1 MIDPDIQIKRR
12 KRSKKCCKAPGIAK
26 PKRYNNCPSQMREV
40 SMSKCGSK
48 SRRRRKRRKK
58 KKEFP
63 YGRGCESFD
72 WDSGKAPG
80 CKVCPDMPGCNWQE
94 QEKWRESEDEDIA
107 VKDVTKIGRDSAN
120 TAENR
125 RKYFR
130 PEEDDDDFIV
140 KDVTKIGRDSA
151 NTTENRRKYFRP
163 EEDDDE
169 IHVKTINKEY
179 YGRKSR
185 KKRRRK
191 SRKNTKK
198 AVKNN
203 KKKKTKKKT
212 KKSSRKKRKRR
223 KRTRK

>member
-120 TAENR
+120 T
-125 RKYFR
+125 
-130 PEEDDDDFIV
+130 
-140 KDVTKIGRDSA
+140 
-151 NTTENRRKYFRP
+151 TENRRKYFRP

>member
-1 MIDPDIQIKRR
+1 MIPPTPVQIKRR

-26 PKRYNNCPSQMREV
+26 PKRYNNCPSQMKEV
-40 SMSKCGSK
+40 SMGKCGSK
-48 SRRRRKRRKK
+48 SRRRRKVK
-58 KKEFP
+58 
-63 YGRGCESFD
+63 GR
-72 WDSGKAPG
+72 
-80 CKVCPDMPGCNWQE
+80 
-94 QEKWRESEDEDIA
+94 DEDFI

-130 PEEDDDDFIV
+130 PEEDDD
-140 KDVTKIGRDSA
+140 
-151 NTTENRRKYFRP
+151 
-163 EEDDDE
+163 E
-169 IHVKTINKEY
+169 ILVKTINKEY

-203 KKKKTKKKT
+203 KKKKKKKT
-212 KKSSRKKRKRR
+212 KKSSSKKRKRR

>member
-1 MIDPDIQIKRR
+1 MIRR
-12 KRSKKCCKAPGIAK
+12 RRSKKCCKAPGIAK

-48 SRRRRKRRKK
+48 SRRRRRRRRRKE
-58 KKEFP
+58 KEFP
-63 YGRGCESFD
+63 YGRDCEY
-72 WDSGKAPG
+72 WSGPGPSPG
-80 CKVCPDMPGCNWQE
+80 CKVCPDMPGCGWQKIFRDIE
-94 QEKWRESEDEDIA
+94 EPEADEDIA

-130 PEEDDDDFIV
+130 PEEDDD
-140 KDVTKIGRDSA
+140 
-151 NTTENRRKYFRP
+151 
-163 EEDDDE
+163 E
-169 IHVKTINKEY
+169 ILVKTINKEY

-191 SRKNTKK
+191 SRKNIKKAVKK

-203 KKKKTKKKT
+203 KKKNTKKNTKT
-212 KKSSRKKRKRR
+212 SSRKKRKRR